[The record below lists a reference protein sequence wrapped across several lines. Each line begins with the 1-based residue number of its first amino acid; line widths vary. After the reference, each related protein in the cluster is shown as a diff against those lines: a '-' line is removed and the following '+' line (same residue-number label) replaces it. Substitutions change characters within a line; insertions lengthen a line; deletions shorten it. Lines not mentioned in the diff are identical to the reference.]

1 MKCTLKIATVVL
13 MLGTT
18 VATAQTP
25 TQAQPFVERYREMQT
40 LVTANPYVKAAS
52 ATPSTWDAPPV
63 FRDTADAPIGHESFA
78 ESFASMQ
85 LASANSPVP
94 VFEAPPRPTT
104 VAADPVG
111 NESFAERFREMQ
123 AAASN
128 SGQFGFHPGSNDL
141 ASESPTGLEVAMPVR
156 SVARH

>member
-25 TQAQPFVERYREMQT
+25 TPTQAQLFIDWYWQMQSLLT
-40 LVTANPYVKAAS
+40 GNPYAH
-52 ATPSTWDAPPV
+52 APPV

-78 ESFASMQ
+78 ERFASMQ
-85 LASANSPVP
+85 RASANSSE
-94 VFEAPPRPTT
+94 FEAPPTLTT

-111 NESFAERFREMQ
+111 NESFAERFHEMQ

-128 SGQFGFHPGSNDL
+128 SGQFGFHSGSNDL
-141 ASESPTGLEVAMPVR
+141 ASESPTDLVVGMPLR
-156 SVARH
+156 SVTRN

>member
-25 TQAQPFVERYREMQT
+25 TQAQLFIDWYWQMQSLLT
-40 LVTANPYVKAAS
+40 GNPYAH
-52 ATPSTWDAPPV
+52 APPV

-78 ESFASMQ
+78 ERFASMQ
-85 LASANSPVP
+85 RASANSSE
-94 VFEAPPRPTT
+94 FETPPTLTT

-123 AAASN
+123 TASSN

-141 ASESPTGLEVAMPVR
+141 ASEFPTSLVVAMPPRGVTR
-156 SVARH
+156 R